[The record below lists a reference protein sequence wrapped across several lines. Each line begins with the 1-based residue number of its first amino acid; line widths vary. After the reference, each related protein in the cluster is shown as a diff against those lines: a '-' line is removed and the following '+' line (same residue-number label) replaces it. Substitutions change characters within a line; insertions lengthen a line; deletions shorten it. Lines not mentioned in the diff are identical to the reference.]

1 MIFDALVR
9 HADRPAIEAADG
21 SVVTYAELHALARR
35 SASPA
40 LVEVPAER
48 SVDFIARCLGA
59 WLGGGAFFPVDR
71 ADPRARPR
79 VELVDGLAYVIATS
93 GSTGR
98 PKLVMVGHGGVSA
111 LLRTQIDAF
120 ALGPGA
126 RSLWLHAP
134 MFDASISDWGTALA
148 SGATLVIPTA
158 SALTNLRA
166 EIESRGITHVDLPP
180 SLLATIDL
188 RPGSLP
194 PSLRALVLGGEACD
208 VDRVRALAR
217 HARVVVVY
225 GPTEATVCS
234 SLVVV
239 DPDRW
244 ERPLIGNPLPGVTYR
259 IIDGEL
265 HIGGAAL
272 ALGYAND
279 PEETARR
286 FVEVDGLRMYKTGDR
301 VEPCEHGLAFVGRVD
316 RQCKVAGRRVE
327 LDEIE
332 VALRRFVDEAA
343 VVVRAQRIVA
353 FVDRDVDRAA
363 LRAVLPAWMV
373 PSRLVVGALP
383 RTPTGKIDRAVLDQR
398 PLPPPALPDPDPH
411 ERTLAAAWCQALG
424 VDRVS
429 RDDRFSE
436 VGGDSLARLVFHVAT
451 EVTIEGDPTFGELV
465 DRAHRAPPLKTV
477 AELEREAAERLDV
490 ISCAQRSD
498 RWNLTQRRTRDPGAV
513 LFTGGSGLLG
523 RYLLN
528 AWRRRDHRRIIAIAR
543 DPSALCDV
551 AGIEVIRG
559 DVGEP
564 YLGLD
569 LETWRSLVP
578 RISAVVQCAATIAL
592 GGDYATHAPANV
604 HGTVEMAR
612 LRSRG
617 EDVAWHYISTLSV
630 FASTDRARGRH
641 EESARPAADA
651 VAYGGYAQTKIAAE
665 SIVRAFERS
674 SSGTSIHRLGLLV
687 DRARRPRDQLQ
698 MTIRALA
705 KLAAIPAGCR
715 ELRFD
720 VTPVDYAADAI
731 AALALRAEHA
741 RLVETHHIAAPRGV
755 SCGELVDRLR
765 LQELPAAVWLERARA
780 HLDDPDIAMAIGS
793 FSRRR
798 DLDLFLATDAD
809 FAVER
814 TAALLR
820 ELGIVMPSI
829 DIVRAALEAG

>member
-1 MIFDALVR
+1 MIADALVR

-21 SVVTYAELHALARR
+21 SVVTYAELHARARR
-35 SASPA
+35 HASPA

-98 PKLVMVGHGGVSA
+98 PKLVMVGHGGLPA

-148 SGATLVIPTA
+148 SGATLVIPTT

-166 EIESRGITHVDLPP
+166 EIESRAITHVDLPP
-180 SLLATIDL
+180 SLLGTL
-188 RPGSLP
+188 ERPP
-194 PSLRALVLGGEACD
+194 RSLRVVVLGGEACD
-208 VDRVRALAR
+208 VERVRALAR
-217 HARVVVVY
+217 QVRVVVVY

-244 ERPLIGNPLPGVTYR
+244 ERALIGNPLPGVTYR
-259 IIDGEL
+259 VIDGEL
-265 HIGGAAL
+265 AIGGAAL
-272 ALGYAND
+272 ALGYASD

-286 FVEVDGLRMYKTGDR
+286 FVVVDGVRMYKTGDR

-332 VALRRFVDEAA
+332 AALRRFVDEAA

-353 FVDRDVDRAA
+353 FVERDVDRAA
-363 LRAVLPAWMV
+363 LRRLLPPWMV
-373 PSRLVVGALP
+373 PSRIVVGALP
-383 RTPTGKIDRAVLDQR
+383 RTPTGKLDRAVLEQR
-398 PLPPPALPDPDPH
+398 ALPPPELPSADPR

-424 VDRVS
+424 VDRVG

-436 VGGDSLARLVFHVAT
+436 AGGDSLARLVFHVAT
-451 EVTIEGDPTFGELV
+451 DVAIEGDPTFGELV
-465 DRAHRAPPLKTV
+465 DHARRGSRQTMRVVDTERRGSSLSDSRPRADA
-477 AELEREAAERLDV
+477 
-490 ISCAQRSD
+490 
-498 RWNLTQRRTRDPGAV
+498 RRRDEGAV
-513 LFTGGSGLLG
+513 LVTGASGFLG
-523 RYLLN
+523 RALVR
-528 AWRRRDHRRIIAIAR
+528 AWRRRDRRPIVALVR
-543 DPSALCDV
+543 DPAGVAELDV
-551 AGIEVIRG
+551 EHVRG
-559 DVGEP
+559 D
-564 YLGLD
+564 LSQRLFGLD
-569 LETWRSLVP
+569 DGAWHALRRRVST
-578 RISAVVQCAATIAL
+578 VVHCGATVRL
-592 GGDYATHAPANV
+592 GGDWDDHFDANV
-604 HGTVEMAR
+604 RGTAEVAAFA
-612 LRSRG
+612 G
-617 EDVAWHYISTLSV
+617 EDIAWHHVSTLSV
-630 FASTDRARGRH
+630 FVNTDRAAGRH
-641 EESARPAADA
+641 DERARPDVEA

-665 SIVRAFERS
+665 AIARTNRASIY
-674 SSGTSIHRLGLLV
+674 RLGLLV
-687 DRARRPRDQLQ
+687 GTEPRPRDQLQ

-705 KLAAIPAGCR
+705 KLGAVPAGCR

-720 VTPVDYAADAI
+720 TTPVDYAAAAI

-741 RLVETHHIAAPRGV
+741 RLAETHHLAAARGM
-755 SCGELVDRLR
+755 SCGELADRLR
-765 LQELPAAVWLERARA
+765 LQELPSMVWLERARA
-780 HLDDPDIAMAIGS
+780 RLDDPDIAMAIGS

-820 ELGIVMPSI
+820 ELGIVMPPI
-829 DIVRAALEAG
+829 DIVGAALEAG